1 MNFRFY
7 AALIGNAER
16 LGPLT
21 VPLEADTVSAFR
33 RRLLMP
39 GTLPWDAGWTNVPYH
54 PSWGLE
60 TPGHCKVPPLPRGAG
75 GPSRLWPTGLT
86 ESHASPPTAG
96 NSRPGH
102 LLPGALSLSPKGP
115 NGQTGAWP
123 G

>member
-7 AALIGNAER
+7 AALIGNAGR

-75 GPSRLWPTGLT
+75 GPSRPWPTGLT
-86 ESHASPPTAG
+86 ESHASPLPPPPRRQLTAWAPAA
-96 NSRPGH
+96 R
-102 LLPGALSLSPKGP
+102 GP
-115 NGQTGAWP
+115 ISES
-123 G
+123 